1 MRHITIRIR
10 FLYNYCITIPDRLY
24 PFSEIVNGKKV
35 RWRSAY
41 DQALARIQN
50 EYGYGHYGPMLV
62 TYRGVFH
69 VMGAI
74 LFILFSILISR
85 DIFGSD
91 GALYLLFS
99 FVAAGILY
107 QEMYIQKHTHGQL
120 LFHSFIDWFS
130 WTIPMAIYLY
140 AHIHNVNLSE
150 WLYVFVDTL
159 S

>member
-1 MRHITIRIR
+1 MRYIFIRIR
-10 FLYNYCITIPDRLY
+10 YVYNYCVTIPDRFY
-24 PFSEIVNGKKV
+24 PFSEEVNGEKV

-41 DQALARIQN
+41 DQALARIQQ

-69 VMGAI
+69 VVGAI
-74 LFILFSILISR
+74 LFILFSVLVSR
-85 DIFGSD
+85 ELVGSD

-107 QEMYIQKHTHGQL
+107 QEMYVQKHTHGQL
-120 LFHSFIDWFS
+120 LFHSFVDWFS
-130 WTIPMAIYLY
+130 WIIPMVIYLY
-140 AHIHNVNLSE
+140 AHTHNINLSE
-150 WLYVFVDTL
+150 LLDELADIL